1 MSIFQSKRGFTFAE
15 SLLMLFILTLFSMV
29 SIAVYN
35 KGISKPQGAQDSE
48 WQKKG
53 GDASM
58 TATAPLSSKAP
69 SPGLGQPKPSDLKKE
84 ATPGGASR

>member
-1 MSIFQSKRGFTFAE
+1 
-15 SLLMLFILTLFSMV
+15 MLFILTLFSMV
-29 SIAVYN
+29 SLAVYN

-58 TATAPLSSKAP
+58 TATAPLSSKATP
-69 SPGLGQPKPSDLKKE
+69 PGLGQPKPSDLKKE
-84 ATPGGASR
+84 VTPRVPAVEGDLKLEK